1 MMNRSLGRTG
11 YHSHHRHS
19 LSKFIAF
26 LYLITPLLLKKWLL
40 SSITQLSSPNTTLS
54 RFRNSSP
61 HTTPI
66 RSPFSVSSVEEWNAP
81 QPKMTVFSAF
91 NSVRDTTHSRLLAK

>member
-1 MMNRSLGRTG
+1 MMNRSLGRTWG
-11 YHSHHRHS
+11 HSHHSHS

-40 SSITQLSSPNTTLS
+40 SSITQLSSPNTTFS
-54 RFRNSSP
+54 RFRSSSP

-66 RSPFSVSSVEEWNAP
+66 HSPFSVSSVEEWNAP

-91 NSVRDTTHSRLLAK
+91 SSVRDTTHSRLLAK